1 MARTFH
7 APYRGGHQPR
17 GFSYKASVAF
27 LALVA
32 VVVIAGIGYVIVHF
46 AGSYNE
52 THTAVCTITSK
63 DTITKV
69 ENGNSTTEK
78 RVGTE
83 ECGVFTVNDSFFK
96 GSHRSA
102 DIYYSL
108 KEGHKYTLTYNGWR
122 NGWTSSFPN
131 ITGAVEVK

>member
-1 MARTFH
+1 MSNGAT
-7 APYRGGHQPR
+7 
-17 GFSYKASVAF
+17 V
-27 LALVA
+27 LAAGVA
-32 VVVIAGIGYVIVHF
+32 VVAVAGLAIGVTSLASSHN
-46 AGSYNE
+46 SD
-52 THTAVCTITSK
+52 HTATCTITTK

-69 ENGNSTTEK
+69 ENGNSKTEK

-83 ECGVFTVNDSFFK
+83 ECGVFTVNDSFWK

-108 KEGHKYTLTYNGWR
+108 KEGHKYTITYNGWR

-131 ITGAVEVK
+131 ITSAVEVK

>member
-1 MARTFH
+1 MNRLTTILA
-7 APYRGGHQPR
+7 AVIAIVVVAGL
-17 GFSYKASVAF
+17 AIVIVSVASS
-27 LALVA
+27 
-32 VVVIAGIGYVIVHF
+32 H
-46 AGSYNE
+46 SE
-52 THTAVCTITSK
+52 DHTAVCTITSK

-69 ENGNSTTEK
+69 ENGNSKTEK

-131 ITGAVEVK
+131 ITKAEEVK

>member
-1 MARTFH
+1 VSDKWANILI
-7 APYRGGHQPR
+7 P
-17 GFSYKASVAF
+17 
-27 LALVA
+27 
-32 VVVIAGIGYVIVHF
+32 AGIIAAVLGILFVIVSLVT
-46 AGSYNE
+46 SYNAE
-52 THTAVCTITSK
+52 NTKDCTITTK

-83 ECGVFTVNDSFFK
+83 ECGVFTVNDSYLK
-96 GSHRSA
+96 GSLRSA

-122 NGWTSSFPN
+122 NGFTSSFPN
-131 ITGAVEVK
+131 ITKAVEVK